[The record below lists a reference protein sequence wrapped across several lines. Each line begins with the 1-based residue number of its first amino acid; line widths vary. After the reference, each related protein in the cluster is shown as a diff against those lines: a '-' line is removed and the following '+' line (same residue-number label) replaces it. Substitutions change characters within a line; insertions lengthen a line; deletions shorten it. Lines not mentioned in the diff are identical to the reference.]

1 MPRLPRVA
9 RPTSRMQRRVYAA
22 TGLNRAMTLTAR
34 RAQTQRSQTQ
44 QLTAINNYNAN
55 VSRRSYEYRYVPGE
69 MRRGRAVFSR
79 ETGERVGAMVAG

>member
-9 RPTSRMQRRVYAA
+9 KPTSRVQRRVYAA

-44 QLTAINNYNAN
+44 QLTAINNYNAR
-55 VSRRSYEYRYVPGE
+55 VSRPYEYRYVPGE